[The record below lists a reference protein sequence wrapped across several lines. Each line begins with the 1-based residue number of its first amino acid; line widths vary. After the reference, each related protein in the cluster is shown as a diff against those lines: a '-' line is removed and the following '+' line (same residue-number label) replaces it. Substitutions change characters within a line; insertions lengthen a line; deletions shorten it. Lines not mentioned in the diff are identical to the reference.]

1 MNPSRERKRAVSRG
15 PATKVANTQSRP
27 WQSNRIHPDTNRTLW
42 IEKTGMSGAIVCRLL
57 PSGEQKS
64 RPQALSG
71 GEGTSMET
79 HFSPTRQ
86 DVKRY
91 RNLRALAMDL
101 NHRIIK
107 TIPRRAIDD
116 IGRAL
121 GILRKGV
128 LVFETEDMSSVLM
141 DCCLYDWFQN
151 GKNVVQRY
159 SEQYPMEAGSDD
171 RFLLDAYLRAKYRVL
186 IGLRAVSGAGLHCR
200 DLLNNEELFLMD
212 VGLSHGAADPG
223 IALATR
229 TLSMGDYWITTGA
242 ALPINSDTA
251 RKVKIATPKWRE
263 HQRGVALSLVRT
275 CLAAGAAEHIRYLE
289 PKT

>member
-1 MNPSRERKRAVSRG
+1 MQTP
-15 PATKVANTQSRP
+15 
-27 WQSNRIHPDTNRTLW
+27 
-42 IEKTGMSGAIVCRLL
+42 
-57 PSGEQKS
+57 
-64 RPQALSG
+64 
-71 GEGTSMET
+71 
-79 HFSPTRQ
+79 FSPTRQ

-91 RNLRALAMDL
+91 RNLRTLAMDL

-107 TIPRRAIDD
+107 TIPRRAFDD

-159 SEQYPMEAGSDD
+159 SEQYPMDPGTDD

-186 IGLRAVSGAGLHCR
+186 IGLSAVSGAGLHCR
-200 DLLNNEELFLMD
+200 DLLNNEQLFLMD
-212 VGLSHGAADPG
+212 VGLSRGAANPG
-223 IALATR
+223 VALATR
-229 TLSMGDYWITTGA
+229 TLPLGDYWITTGA

-251 RKVKIATPKWRE
+251 RRVKIATPKWRE
-263 HQRGVALSLVRT
+263 HHRGVALSLVRT
-275 CLAAGAAEHIRYLE
+275 CLAAGAAEYISYIE
-289 PKT
+289 PGTTASQVEEPRARRWWRRFGSLRHRQRPTGLGSTEPTQSS

>member
-1 MNPSRERKRAVSRG
+1 
-15 PATKVANTQSRP
+15 
-27 WQSNRIHPDTNRTLW
+27 
-42 IEKTGMSGAIVCRLL
+42 
-57 PSGEQKS
+57 
-64 RPQALSG
+64 
-71 GEGTSMET
+71 MET

-151 GKNVVQRY
+151 GKNLVQRY
-159 SEQYPMEAGSDD
+159 SEAHPAQPGTDD
-171 RFLLDAYLRAKYRVL
+171 HFLLDAYLRAKYRVL

-212 VGLSHGAADPG
+212 VALSRGVVEAG
-223 IALATR
+223 VALATR
-229 TLSMGDYWITTGA
+229 TLPLGDYWITTGA

-251 RKVKIATPKWRE
+251 RKMKIATPRWRE
-263 HQRGVALSLVRT
+263 GQHGVALSLVRT
-275 CLAAGAAEHIRYLE
+275 CLAAGAAEHIRYIE
-289 PKT
+289 PRTTNGQVKEPRARRWWRRFGSLWQRPTGLGSTEPTQSS

>member
-1 MNPSRERKRAVSRG
+1 
-15 PATKVANTQSRP
+15 
-27 WQSNRIHPDTNRTLW
+27 
-42 IEKTGMSGAIVCRLL
+42 
-57 PSGEQKS
+57 
-64 RPQALSG
+64 
-71 GEGTSMET
+71 
-79 HFSPTRQ
+79 
-86 DVKRY
+86 
-91 RNLRALAMDL
+91 MDL

-107 TIPRRAIDD
+107 TIPRRAFDD

-159 SEQYPMEAGSDD
+159 SEQYPMDPGTDD

-212 VGLSHGAADPG
+212 IALSRGGAGPDL
-223 IALATR
+223 ALATR
-229 TLSMGDYWITTGA
+229 TIPMGDYWITTGA
-242 ALPINSDTA
+242 ALPINSDCAQGEDCNT
-251 RKVKIATPKWRE
+251 
-263 HQRGVALSLVRT
+263 QVA
-275 CLAAGAAEHIRYLE
+275 
-289 PKT
+289 